1 MNALFEL
8 STEPTEPSGEPATAP
23 TVPAPNRRVRP
34 AVAGPAQGIGRRILI
49 WLMRMT
55 VAGPAAYVSLIHVH
69 ETASH
74 FGQAG
79 GMAWAEAAGMEAVT
93 ALSLL
98 ELDDDTH
105 RGSVT
110 RLPWALLVA
119 AVTLSLG
126 SNVFAVLQQGAE
138 SRSVGG
144 IVYGAWP
151 TLAFLAVAWLW
162 HRQIRRDAE
171 PAAAGQQAAE
181 EAVRV
186 PELADGKARVI
197 AAVAAEIREGR
208 KPVPAE
214 IARSAGVTAQY
225 AGRIIKQVATQ
236 SA

>member
-1 MNALFEL
+1 
-8 STEPTEPSGEPATAP
+8 
-23 TVPAPNRRVRP
+23 
-34 AVAGPAQGIGRRILI
+34 
-49 WLMRMT
+49 MRMT
-55 VAGPAAYVSLIHVH
+55 VAGPAAYVSLLHVH
-69 ETASH
+69 ETAAH
-74 FGQAG
+74 FGQGG

-126 SNVFAVLQQGAE
+126 SNVFAVLQQGSE
-138 SRSVGG
+138 SRSIGG

-171 PAAAGQQAAE
+171 LAPAAAEPVSETAAD
-181 EAVRV
+181 VV
-186 PELADGKARVI
+186 PEPADGKARVL
-197 AAVAAEIREGR
+197 AAVRAELRAGRTPVAAEI
-208 KPVPAE
+208 
-214 IARSAGVTAQY
+214 ARRARVSGQY
-225 AGRIIKQVATQ
+225 AGRLLKQMDADASLKGTN
-236 SA
+236 A